1 MALAQN
7 PITLSKQFE
16 IDRETLSRLNILDIT
31 LTLDT
36 KLFVD
41 PLLLKESQ
49 HSEFNKNAVQQYRTH
64 FETIIKLL
72 IGSKYKGDAAWRA
85 AEKML
90 AFPEINGT
98 CLGYGGGSIHGSG
111 FGSKLSDRILNVAS
125 EIVEIGIDDPDLFI
139 AMSIFESDIGPDR
152 ISDMTTN
159 IVIKAISEFNLRILK
174 ELGLEGED
182 FGHGRYL
189 RNPFESKGT
198 PIILLPKDILRDL
211 PIASDW
217 DGIAA
222 AANHNDELRGRVNNQ
237 IASIWTVK
245 SKREKGQLKAEA
257 LASRDAFNTLLDSI
271 KAVKPSPYDSDN
283 DPSGLV
289 SWAARGEEFTK
300 RFPINLLH
308 WKSGQSVDGFNVVKE
323 IIKQFRHLIEHLG
336 MNKELYQSDGKPRN
350 ESSAQ
355 HYFFMVAYCYCMA
368 NNLDISPE
376 IDTGTGKIDFKFSR
390 GFKERILVE
399 IKLSTNNKTVA
410 GYTKQLEIYKTSQ
423 QTMKAFYVVI
433 DVGLMG
439 NKDKKLIE
447 TRNQYRANKL
457 PISELEI
464 IDGTIKVS
472 ASKRQ

>member
-1 MALAQN
+1 
-7 PITLSKQFE
+7 
-16 IDRETLSRLNILDIT
+16 
-31 LTLDT
+31 
-36 KLFVD
+36 
-41 PLLLKESQ
+41 
-49 HSEFNKNAVQQYRTH
+49 
-64 FETIIKLL
+64 
-72 IGSKYKGDAAWRA
+72 
-85 AEKML
+85 ML

-189 RNPFESKGT
+189 RNPFESKRT

-376 IDTGTGKIDFKFSR
+376 IDTGTGGETIGTANYR
-390 GFKERILVE
+390 HAGGFALNKWAGTET
-399 IKLSTNNKTVA
+399 KLQPVLDELL
-410 GYTKQLEIYKTSQ
+410 GDL
-423 QTMKAFYVVI
+423 QTP
-433 DVGLMG
+433 L
-439 NKDKKLIE
+439 
-447 TRNQYRANKL
+447 Q
-457 PISELEI
+457 
-464 IDGTIKVS
+464 
-472 ASKRQ
+472 